1 MQIPDLQI
9 QRDSRKIYHCGFLQI
24 PLMEIHGNFSCR
36 EGWGRKTQVR
46 QFFLKVPE
54 VTVSN
59 HVLLLPLPIM
69 SPETFHK
76 MVNS

>member
-24 PLMEIHGNFSCR
+24 TLMEKHGNFSCR

-46 QFFLKVPE
+46 QFFSE
-54 VTVSN
+54 GS
-59 HVLLLPLPIM
+59 
-69 SPETFHK
+69 
-76 MVNS
+76 